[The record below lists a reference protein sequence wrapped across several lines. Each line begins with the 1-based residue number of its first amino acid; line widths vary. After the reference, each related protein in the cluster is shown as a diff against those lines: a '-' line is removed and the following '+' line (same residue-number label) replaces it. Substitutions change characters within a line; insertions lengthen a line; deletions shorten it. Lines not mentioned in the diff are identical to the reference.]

1 MSQANKRF
9 DLNKPTI
16 WFVRSLKQFLILKY
30 KAVWELSYSKIKY
43 YLCKEHL
50 GKKKEND
57 INRRTDGGIRREAIV

>member
-1 MSQANKRF
+1 MVCEEFKIV
-9 DLNKPTI
+9 LYP
-16 WFVRSLKQFLILKY
+16 WY

>member
-1 MSQANKRF
+1 M
-9 DLNKPTI
+9 
-16 WFVRSLKQFLILKY
+16 RSLKQFLILKY

>member
-1 MSQANKRF
+1 MWKRF
-9 DLNKPTI
+9 TG
-16 WFVRSLKQFLILKY
+16 QQ
-30 KAVWELSYSKIKY
+30 YSKIKY